1 MKYKVCIEMLNIVE
15 VDAISEDDAIK
26 KVKSS
31 LIMQKQIKETDPV
44 TFSVAREIILENVK
58 DEKE

>member
-58 DEKE
+58 NEKE

>member
-1 MKYKVCIEMLNIVE
+1 MKYKVCIEMLNIIE

-44 TFSVAREIILENVK
+44 TFSVAREIVLENVK
-58 DEKE
+58 NEKE